1 MIRLKSI
8 YIYFLAI
15 KKVLIR
21 SLKELFFG
29 SNYYNKLLD
38 TDVPSSFLFNPNPYL
53 LSPFLNHK
61 DLLIKIS
68 NEDVRN
74 FRISLFENKEKKS
87 IHNFLWLNLI
97 DRKNENEIIQKI
109 IGEWIK
115 KYSKYT
121 KGIWDEDLTSLRVIS
136 WISNADLI
144 LNTNDK
150 DFNKSFYKNIIRQTN
165 FVKKNINN
173 LNDENKKIS
182 SISLLVLSGLVFKE
196 YYVYYKIGLKE
207 LKKFIE
213 DYFDENGFPIN
224 RNFENLLTFV
234 QYFILIK
241 EWIKNA
247 QEVVPE
253 YLENIVEKNL
263 VCLNSVNNPL
273 KKLPLFNG
281 STDKSLSNFFLY
293 LDKLNYSSKKNLKSV
308 GQVQIVKNKKTT
320 LYFDSG
326 EPPNYQLSKD
336 YQSGP
341 LSFEYSSDKDKIIT
355 NCGYGRRISKKF
367 QILSKFTSGQST
379 LCIDDTSVVKFKKSN
394 LINKAY
400 GSTISNSFKIFDVE
414 RKEDKINI
422 VISATHNA
430 YLEKF
435 GYLHKRKIN
444 FLKKSN
450 SIEGSDYLIKKNEG
464 INVGFS
470 IRFHLYP
477 GINTVRTLSGKS
489 ILLQTNGNK
498 SWVFSSD
505 ELAIDLEK
513 SLFFGRNKALKNKCI
528 VIYGKTMHQDVNV
541 NWKLK
546 KAS

>member
-1 MIRLKSI
+1 MIGLNST

-15 KKVLIR
+15 KKIFIR
-21 SLKELFFG
+21 SLKEFFFS

-38 TDVPSSFLFNPNPYL
+38 TEVPSSFLFNPNPYL
-53 LSPFLNHK
+53 LSPFVSHK
-61 DLLIKIS
+61 DSLIKIS

-74 FRISLFENKEKKS
+74 FKIDLFKNKEKN

-97 DRKNENEIIQKI
+97 DRKNKNVTVQRIIK
-109 IGEWIK
+109 EWIAK
-115 KYSKYT
+115 HSKYT
-121 KGIWDEDLTSLRVIS
+121 KDIWDEDLTSLRIIS

-150 DFNKSFYKNIIRQTN
+150 DFNKSFYKNTIRQIN
-165 FVKKNINN
+165 FIKKNINN
-173 LNDENKKIS
+173 FNDDNKKIS
-182 SISLLVLSGLVFKE
+182 SISLLILSGLVFKE
-196 YYVYYKIGLKE
+196 YFTYYKIGLKE
-207 LKKFIE
+207 LKKLT
-213 DYFDENGFPIN
+213 DNYFDANGFPIN

-241 EWIKNA
+241 EWIKSA
-247 QEVVPE
+247 QETVPE
-253 YLENIVEKNL
+253 HLEDIIEKNL
-263 VCLNSVNNPL
+263 ICLNSLNNPS

-281 STDKSLSNFFLY
+281 STDRSLNNFFNY
-293 LDKLNYSSKKNLKSV
+293 LDKLNYSLKKNLKSV
-308 GQVQIVKNKKTT
+308 GHVQIVKNNKTT

-326 EPPNYQLSKD
+326 EPPNYKVSKD

-355 NCGYGRRISKKF
+355 NCGYGRKISKKI

-379 LCIDDTSVVKFKKSN
+379 LCIDDTSVVKFKKNN
-394 LINKAY
+394 LINKVY
-400 GSTISNSFKIFDVE
+400 GSTISNTFKIFDVE
-414 RKEDKINI
+414 RKENKENI
-422 VISATHNA
+422 EISATHNA

-444 FLKKSN
+444 FYKKSS
-450 SIEGSDYLIKKNEG
+450 SIDGSDYLIKKHGSSDVN
-464 INVGFS
+464 FS

-477 GINTVRTLSGKS
+477 GINTVKTLSGKS

-498 SWVFSSD
+498 AWVFSSD

-513 SLFFGRNKALKNKCI
+513 SLFFGRNKALSNKCI
-528 VIYGKTMHQDVNV
+528 VIYGKTMDRDVNI

>member
-213 DYFDENGFPIN
+213 DYFDENGFPKN

-308 GQVQIVKNKKTT
+308 GQVQIVKNKKTA

-464 INVGFS
+464 INVDFS

>member
-165 FVKKNINN
+165 FVKRNINN

-247 QEVVPE
+247 QEIVPE
-253 YLENIVEKNL
+253 YLEDIVEKNL

-308 GQVQIVKNKKTT
+308 GQVQIVKNKKTA

-379 LCIDDTSVVKFKKSN
+379 LCIDDTSVVRFKKSN

-414 RKEDKINI
+414 RKEDRINI

-444 FLKKSN
+444 FFKKSN

-464 INVGFS
+464 IDVGFS

>member
-15 KKVLIR
+15 RKVLIR
-21 SLKELFFG
+21 SLKELLFG

-121 KGIWDEDLTSLRVIS
+121 KGIWDENLTSLRVIS

-308 GQVQIVKNKKTT
+308 GQVQIVKNKKTA

-444 FLKKSN
+444 FFKKSN

>member
-196 YYVYYKIGLKE
+196 YYIYYKIGLKE

-213 DYFDENGFPIN
+213 DYFDENGFPKN

-308 GQVQIVKNKKTT
+308 GQVQIVKNKKTA

-379 LCIDDTSVVKFKKSN
+379 LCIDDTSVVKFKQSN

-444 FLKKSN
+444 FFKKSN

>member
-21 SLKELFFG
+21 SLKELLFG

-38 TDVPSSFLFNPNPYL
+38 TDIPSSFLFNPNPYL

-109 IGEWIK
+109 IAEWIK
-115 KYSKYT
+115 KYCKYT

-213 DYFDENGFPIN
+213 GYFDENGFPIN

-247 QEVVPE
+247 QEIVPE

-263 VCLNSVNNPL
+263 VCLNSVNNPS

-308 GQVQIVKNKKTT
+308 GQVQIVKNKKTA

-444 FLKKSN
+444 FFKKSN

-489 ILLQTNGNK
+489 ILLQTNANK

-528 VIYGKTMHQDVNV
+528 VIYGKTMNQDVNV

>member
-213 DYFDENGFPIN
+213 DYFDENGFPKN

-308 GQVQIVKNKKTT
+308 GQVQIVKNKKTA

-444 FLKKSN
+444 FFKKSN

-528 VIYGKTMHQDVNV
+528 VIYGKTMSQDVNV

>member
-1 MIRLKSI
+1 MIGLNST

-15 KKVLIR
+15 KKIFIR
-21 SLKELFFG
+21 SLKEFFFS

-38 TDVPSSFLFNPNPYL
+38 TEVPSSFLFNPNPYL
-53 LSPFLNHK
+53 LSPFVSHK
-61 DLLIKIS
+61 DSLIKIS

-74 FRISLFENKEKKS
+74 FKIDLFKNKEKN

-97 DRKNENEIIQKI
+97 DRKNKNVTVQRIIK
-109 IGEWIK
+109 EWIAK
-115 KYSKYT
+115 HSKYT
-121 KGIWDEDLTSLRVIS
+121 KDIWDEDLTSLRIIS

-150 DFNKSFYKNIIRQTN
+150 DFNKSFYKNTIRQIN
-165 FVKKNINN
+165 FIKKNINN
-173 LNDENKKIS
+173 FNDDNKKIS
-182 SISLLVLSGLVFKE
+182 SISLLILSGLVFKE
-196 YYVYYKIGLKE
+196 YFTYYKIGLKE
-207 LKKFIE
+207 LKKLT
-213 DYFDENGFPIN
+213 DNYFDAYGFPIN

-241 EWIKNA
+241 EWIKSA
-247 QEVVPE
+247 QETVPE
-253 YLENIVEKNL
+253 HLEDIIEKNL
-263 VCLNSVNNPL
+263 ICLNSLNNPS

-281 STDKSLSNFFLY
+281 STDRSLNNFFNY
-293 LDKLNYSSKKNLKSV
+293 LDKLNYSLKKNLKSV
-308 GQVQIVKNKKTT
+308 GHVQIVKNNKTT

-326 EPPNYQLSKD
+326 EPPNYKVSKD

-355 NCGYGRRISKKF
+355 NCGYGRKISKKI

-379 LCIDDTSVVKFKKSN
+379 LCIDDTSVVKFKKNN
-394 LINKAY
+394 LINKVY
-400 GSTISNSFKIFDVE
+400 GSTISNTFKIFDVE
-414 RKEDKINI
+414 RKENKENI
-422 VISATHNA
+422 EISATHNA

-444 FLKKSN
+444 FYKKSS
-450 SIEGSDYLIKKNEG
+450 SIDGSDYLIKKHGSSDVN
-464 INVGFS
+464 FS

-477 GINTVRTLSGKS
+477 GINTVKTLSGKS

-498 SWVFSSD
+498 AWVFSSD
-505 ELAIDLEK
+505 ELTIDLEK
-513 SLFFGRNKALKNKCI
+513 SLFFGRNKALSNKCI
-528 VIYGKTMHQDVNV
+528 VIYGKTMDRDVNI

>member
-1 MIRLKSI
+1 MIRLKNI
-8 YIYFLAI
+8 YIYFLAV
-15 KKVLIR
+15 KKILIR
-21 SLKELFFG
+21 TIKEFFFG

-38 TDVPSSFLFNPNPYL
+38 TETPSSFLFNPNPYL

-61 DLLIKIS
+61 DSLIKIS

-74 FRISLFENKEKKS
+74 FRINLFKNKEKKN

-109 IGEWIK
+109 IREWIT

-121 KGIWDEDLTSLRVIS
+121 KSIWDEDLTSLRIIS

-144 LNTNDK
+144 LNNNDK
-150 DFNKSFYKNIIRQTN
+150 DFNKFFYKNIIRQIN

-182 SISLLVLSGLVFKE
+182 SISLLILSGLVFKE
-196 YYVYYKIGLKE
+196 YSSYYNIGLKE
-207 LKKFIE
+207 LKRFI
-213 DYFDENGFPIN
+213 DNYFDENGFPTN

-241 EWIKNA
+241 EWIKSA
-247 QEVVPE
+247 QETVPE
-253 YLENIVEKNL
+253 YVEGIIEKNL
-263 VCLNSVNNPL
+263 ICLNSLNNPS

-281 STDKSLSNFFLY
+281 STDKSLNNFFTY
-293 LDKLNYSSKKNLKSV
+293 LDKLNYSLKKNLKSV

-326 EPPNYQLSKD
+326 EPPNYKHSKD

-341 LSFEYSSDKDKIIT
+341 LSFEYSSDTDKIIT
-355 NCGYGRRISKKF
+355 NCGYGRKISKKI
-367 QILSKFTSGQST
+367 QILSKFTAGQST

-414 RKEDKINI
+414 RKEDEINI
-422 VISATHNA
+422 IVSATHNA

-444 FLKKSN
+444 FYKKSN
-450 SIEGSDYLIKKNEG
+450 SIEGSDYLIKKNG
-464 INVGFS
+464 SSNVGFS

-477 GINTVRTLSGKS
+477 GINTIKTLSGKS
-489 ILLQTNGNK
+489 ILLQINKKK

-513 SLFFGRNKALKNKCI
+513 SLFFGRNKTLNNKCI
-528 VIYGKTMHQDVNV
+528 VIYGKTMDQDINI

>member
-21 SLKELFFG
+21 SLKELLFG

-38 TDVPSSFLFNPNPYL
+38 TDIPSSFLFNPNPYL

-109 IGEWIK
+109 IAEWIK
-115 KYSKYT
+115 KYCKYT

-213 DYFDENGFPIN
+213 GYFDENGFPIN

-247 QEVVPE
+247 QEIVPE

-263 VCLNSVNNPL
+263 VCLNSVNNPS

-308 GQVQIVKNKKTT
+308 GQVQIVKNKKTA

-444 FLKKSN
+444 FFKKSN

-489 ILLQTNGNK
+489 ILLQTNANK

-528 VIYGKTMHQDVNV
+528 VIYGKTMNQDVKV

>member
-1 MIRLKSI
+1 MIRFKSI

-121 KGIWDEDLTSLRVIS
+121 KGIWDENLTSLRVIS

-213 DYFDENGFPIN
+213 DYFDENGFPKN

-281 STDKSLSNFFLY
+281 STDKNLSNFFLY

-308 GQVQIVKNKKTT
+308 GQVQIVKNKKTA

-444 FLKKSN
+444 FFKKSN